1 MPLIFEKEVNGA
13 SLGVWHIV
21 ETEACLRKVCRAVPD
36 DILIVDSFLNE
47 SRRKQWLACRA
58 MLGQMLRLGSVKV
71 CYDEH
76 GKPSLDG
83 FRGQISF
90 SHTREYAAVMIN
102 VNGPAGIDIEKISPR
117 IERVAERFLQDG
129 ELENIRMMEEREEKR
144 DGDRE
149 EKRDE
154 EREEK
159 RDGDREEKRDEEREE
174 KRDGDREEKRD
185 GDREENRD
193 EGRKNPHTELL
204 YIHWCSKEALYKFYG
219 KPTVDLKNDIYLIP
233 FDYFCNS
240 QATFQARVVF
250 GENVEIHD
258 LGFERIE
265 DHVLVYTIAKPK

>member
-1 MPLIFEKEVNGA
+1 MPQIFEKEVNGA

-58 MLGQMLRLGSVKV
+58 MLGQMLGLVSVKV

-102 VNGPAGIDIEKISPR
+102 ENGPAGIDIEKTSPR
-117 IERVAERFLQDG
+117 IERVAKRFLQDG

-144 DGDRE
+144 DGE
-149 EKRDE
+149 
-154 EREEK
+154 
-159 RDGDREEKRDEEREE
+159 
-174 KRDGDREEKRD
+174 
-185 GDREENRD
+185 REENRE

-204 YIHWCSKEALYKFYG
+204 YIHWCSKEALYKLYG

-240 QATFQARVVF
+240 QATFQAKVVI
-250 GENVEIHD
+250 GESVEIHD

-265 DHVLVYTIAKPK
+265 DHVLVYTIARPK